1 MTCKFSSECTSNC
14 PKYTMCAYYAVQ
26 RQISDINEQIGF
38 IYQTLSKLSELTL
51 KINELP
57 TISIT
62 DFEEAPEA

>member
-1 MTCKFSSECTSNC
+1 
-14 PKYTMCAYYAVQ
+14 MCAYYAVQ
-26 RQISDINEQIGF
+26 RQISDINEQISF